1 MKKMKID
8 RAKFLQEGYLVLREV
23 VPADRLVSLR
33 AESELLV
40 ERQKARWVAERA
52 ADDPPGGVWETSAQP
67 RLPSPHAPAS
77 VGG

>member
-33 AESELLV
+33 GMGP
-40 ERQKARWVAERA
+40 VANFALRKTIEDRV
-52 ADDPPGGVWETSAQP
+52 DP
-67 RLPSPHAPAS
+67 RKI
-77 VGG
+77 